1 MAAVAAHG
9 GYREA
14 TVDRVLEQA
23 RVGWGEFNRQF
34 ADLDACFLTAIEAG
48 FDCAAAEV
56 ATAHDGGASP
66 DAATRLALD
75 RLLELVSRNPE
86 IAHLCLVESAALG
99 ARAIEVKEQG
109 LQRFVEMLERQL
121 TPRSGSAATLIAE
134 MIAGGVYE
142 VLQRKA
148 RSGELR
154 DRRQTA
160 ADLRQVWAPLIRAGQ
175 RPAD

>member
-1 MAAVAAHG
+1 
-9 GYREA
+9 
-14 TVDRVLEQA
+14 
-23 RVGWGEFNRQF
+23 
-34 ADLDACFLTAIEAG
+34 
-48 FDCAAAEV
+48 
-56 ATAHDGGASP
+56 
-66 DAATRLALD
+66 
-75 RLLELVSRNPE
+75 
-86 IAHLCLVESAALG
+86 
-99 ARAIEVKEQG
+99 
-109 LQRFVEMLERQL
+109 MLERQL